1 MKRQD
6 QHRTAFI
13 CRLSPS
19 FPFSTFRRVK
29 WQSSTLRKLPWL
41 CPCPWIAECTIHPVL
56 QVAWHKHQPSNIWS
70 SNDCSDKALPSIHYL
85 SFSHYVVLFFLYFLY
100 FWQADSIRNVVL
112 RCAGAAVRQ
121 SAVFED
127 TLWFIRWRVYQASLW
142 FAFKKIQCV
151 IDSS

>member
-56 QVAWHKHQPSNIWS
+56 QVAWHKQQPSNIWS

-85 SFSHYVVLFFLYFLY
+85 SFSHYVVLFFCTFYTFGKRTRFVMLCAAL
-100 FWQADSIRNVVL
+100 APLSDSQLFSRIPCYL
-112 RCAGAAVRQ
+112 
-121 SAVFED
+121 
-127 TLWFIRWRVYQASLW
+127 
-142 FAFKKIQCV
+142 
-151 IDSS
+151 